1 MKNQRRT
8 AYISPNAYD
17 ETKNFIRQSGY
28 NIVEVDYPDHVS
40 APVSTHPDI
49 FICKMEFPTN
59 NNSSKIFFGDIKKL
73 GNKYPDEA
81 IYNACATGKYFVHNL
96 KISDSDILDW
106 AEQNGLEFVDV
117 PQGYTRCNLLPVG
130 PSNFITSDMGIFK
143 ALNNAGA
150 EVLLISNKNV
160 ALAGYEYGFL
170 PGCAGII
177 SSDLDLESLNSK
189 KLFLYYGFSACS
201 GYGVSEIKSEKYTV
215 LFNGDL
221 SVHPDFKII
230 SDFINSCG
238 LSVAWVCN
246 KKLSDI
252 GSILCTESE
261 VI

>member
-17 ETKNFIRQSGY
+17 ETKDFVSQSGY
-28 NIVEVDYPDHVS
+28 NIVEVNNPDQVS
-40 APVSTHPDI
+40 KPVSTHPDI

-59 NNSSKIFFGDIKKL
+59 NNNSKIFYGEIKKL
-73 GNKYPDEA
+73 GSKYPDEA

-130 PSNFITSDMGIFK
+130 PSSFITSDIGIFK

-150 EVLLISNKNV
+150 EVLLISNENV
-160 ALAGYEYGFL
+160 ALTGYKYGFL
-170 PGCAGII
+170 AGSAGII
-177 SSDLDLESLNSK
+177 SSDLVLESLNSEK
-189 KLFLYYGFSACS
+189 ACSDYGFLVHSDHGLAK
-201 GYGVSEIKSEKYTV
+201 ITLKKYTV

-221 SVHPDFKII
+221 SAHPDFKKI

-238 LSVAWVCN
+238 LSVAWVRN
-246 KKLSDI
+246 KELSDI
-252 GSILCTESE
+252 GSILCTD
-261 VI
+261 

>member
-1 MKNQRRT
+1 MKNQQKT

-17 ETKNFIRQSGY
+17 ETKNFIHQSGY

-59 NNSSKIFFGDIKKL
+59 NNNSKIFFGDIKNL

-81 IYNACATGKYFVHNL
+81 IYNACVTGKYFVHNL

-117 PQGYTRCNLLPVG
+117 PQGYTRCNLLPVV

-160 ALAGYEYGFL
+160 ALTGYEYGFL

-177 SSDLDLESLNSK
+177 SGDLDLESLNSEK
-189 KLFLYYGFSACS
+189 ACSDYGFSACS
-201 GYGVSEIKSEKYTV
+201 GYGVSDIKSEKYTV

-238 LSVAWVCN
+238 LSVAGARN

-252 GSILCTESE
+252 GSILCTD
-261 VI
+261 

>member
-1 MKNQRRT
+1 MRNQKKT

-28 NIVEVDYPDHVS
+28 NIVKVNHPDQVS
-40 APVSTHPDI
+40 KPVSTHPDI
-49 FICKMEFPTN
+49 FICKMEFSTSN
-59 NNSSKIFFGDIKKL
+59 NNSKIFFGDIKKL

-143 ALNNAGA
+143 ALNNVGA
-150 EVLLISNKNV
+150 DVLLISNKNV

-170 PGCAGII
+170 AGCAGII
-177 SSDLDLESLNSK
+177 SSDLDLESLNSGK
-189 KLFLYYGFSACS
+189 TCIDFGFLVHSDH
-201 GYGVSEIKSEKYTV
+201 GVSEIKSEKHTV

-221 SVHPDFKII
+221 SAHPDFKKI

-238 LSVAWVCN
+238 LSVAWVQN
-246 KKLSDI
+246 KELSDI
-252 GSILCTESE
+252 GSILCTD
-261 VI
+261 